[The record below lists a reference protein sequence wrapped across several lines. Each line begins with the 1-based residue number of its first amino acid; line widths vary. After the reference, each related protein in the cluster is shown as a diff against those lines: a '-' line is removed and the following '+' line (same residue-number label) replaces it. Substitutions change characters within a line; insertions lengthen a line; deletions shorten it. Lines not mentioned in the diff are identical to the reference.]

1 VTDLDPGRRSTALAR
16 YAEAGRP
23 PLRLEW
29 PRVPGPPGSAG
40 SPVRL
45 RDRWC
50 FLAVFLIALLVFAGT
65 DTGRMIFDTK
75 LGVDIDAAGFL
86 ARLWPLWN
94 PLEWFGTLQNQY
106 IGYAIPM
113 APFFLLGQLA
123 HVPIWLIERL
133 WLAVLIT
140 VGFAGLVKLARALQI
155 GTDGSRLVA
164 ATMFVLWP
172 TFTIVIGSTSAAAL
186 PGLMVPWA
194 ILPLVG
200 AVRGRPAGR
209 AVALSGLS
217 VAAMGGV
224 NAASTGYVLVLPA
237 LFILVTAGGRLRLTL
252 FAKWVAAVLAG
263 TAWWLIPLLLQG
275 KYSVNFLPYIEQS
288 GSTLRFMSAAA
299 FLRGTGNWTAYLN
312 LGTPWLSA
320 GWSEITSA
328 AAILAS
334 AAAAGAG
341 LYGLARS
348 DMPSRRWL
356 LGCVGLASAVALTG
370 YFGPLGGPL
379 SGPVDAVFNGALAP
393 LRTLYKIEPV
403 VAVALALGCAHAMS
417 RWMRGDLPLRAGRVP
432 RSAALAPLA
441 AVVLLGLAVPQLSGQ
456 VLQPGSFSRV
466 PGYWYQAA
474 AFLAAHSPE
483 QTALVVPADSHGL
496 YLWGD
501 PIDDPLEPLAT
512 SPWAEREL
520 VPYGGLGSQ
529 VFLDTAEQAVES
541 DQAVPGLPVYLNRA
555 GIRYVVVR
563 NDLDPATIGYVS
575 PQIINQTLALSG
587 FSRVA
592 SFGPAISSSVSYLA
606 QPLTPGPVASYPA
619 VEIFQAANPAWRPSG
634 PVAALP
640 VSKTVLVNGGPDS
653 LLALAGQGVVTSQPA
668 VIAGDPLPV
677 RPDLWAVTDGQRRAD
692 ENFGQTSQNVSFTYT
707 ATETNP
713 PDDQFGAS
721 GDPPKQ
727 LLPVPAAGHQTV
739 AVLSGAAQVTA
750 SSYGSWLEEAPQYDP
765 VNAFDDDASTA
776 WAEGSA
782 YTPVGQ
788 WIQIGFDHP
797 LDLPATIGIQLL
809 ADSPTRSAASEVQV
823 STAAGSVSTSLAYTG
838 ATQALRVQ
846 PGPTSWLRV
855 TITAASDVV
864 PGAPGAGFTGV
875 LIPGVKVTR
884 YLQPAQDPAGAQAA
898 SAVYSF
904 HQQAADPAVTPGPQA
919 SPVLARTF
927 QTSAGQ
933 LSLTATAVATP
944 SAALNRLIPS
954 LAPASGSAVRVT
966 ASSSWDSLPK
976 YGPDNLLS
984 SAVGLPWLASSTDAN
999 PRLQLTWAGKRTIGE
1014 LVLSPASGTA
1024 TFPATVEAASP
1035 QGARLARVGQ
1045 GGVVRLVPPLR
1056 TDQLTI
1062 SFPGTQLVATSVD
1075 GLPEQL
1081 PVGLSKLTIPALA
1094 DLHVA
1099 VPELGA
1105 TFSLACGQGPS
1116 ISIDGASYR
1125 TSVTGTVT
1133 DLIQSLPV
1141 QVRVCAPGGRLTL
1154 GSGRHWLLAAPS
1166 GALVVTDLDLATQPS
1181 SGAVSASASAS
1192 ASAFAGQRA
1201 VRVLSWQADNS
1212 SLRVGPGAASYVEI
1226 HENFNAGWTATLNGR
1241 ALTAVRLDGWQQAFI
1256 VPAGQGGVI
1265 SLSYAPA
1272 AVYHAGLVVSAL
1284 ALAALIALALGLGSG
1299 SGWRPWRRVGH
1310 GVGRWVGRWVGH
1322 GVGLWA
1328 RPRSG
1333 RWVLRRHRGADVDHV
1348 GDADHAGDVDH
1359 AAERWPAG
1367 AWRPFPGRPMAR
1379 TVAVFVPLAVVI
1391 WLAGGPLV
1399 IAVPALACLGWW
1411 RPRWL
1416 PPVALGSMLFAGV
1429 AAATAGDP
1437 TAMGSGAFGG
1447 LAQACALVALTAGL
1461 MPAIHRSAAREADG
1475 PAAASAAGSADG
1487 SAAGKAGAE

>member
-1 VTDLDPGRRSTALAR
+1 
-16 YAEAGRP
+16 
-23 PLRLEW
+23 
-29 PRVPGPPGSAG
+29 
-40 SPVRL
+40 
-45 RDRWC
+45 
-50 FLAVFLIALLVFAGT
+50 LV
-65 DTGRMIFDTK
+65 
-75 LGVDIDAAGFL
+75 
-86 ARLWPLWN
+86 
-94 PLEWFGTLQNQY
+94 
-106 IGYAIPM
+106 
-113 APFFLLGQLA
+113 
-123 HVPIWLIERL
+123 
-133 WLAVLIT
+133 
-140 VGFAGLVKLARALQI
+140 
-155 GTDGSRLVA
+155 
-164 ATMFVLWP
+164 
-172 TFTIVIGSTSAAAL
+172 
-186 PGLMVPWA
+186 VPWA

-200 AVRGRPAGR
+200 AVRGWPAGR
-209 AVALSGLS
+209 AAALSGLS

-252 FAKWVAAVLAG
+252 FAKWAAAVLAG

-288 GSTLRFMSAAA
+288 GTTLRFLSAAA

-328 AAILAS
+328 AAVLAS

-341 LYGLARS
+341 LYALARS

-379 SGPVDAVFNGALAP
+379 SGPVDDVFNGALAP
-393 LRTLYKIEPV
+393 LRSLYKIEPV

-417 RWMRGDLPLRAGRVP
+417 GWMRGDLPLRAGRVP

-441 AVVLLGLAVPQLSGQ
+441 AVVLLGLGVPQLSGQ

-512 SPWAEREL
+512 TPWAEREL

-529 VFLDTAEQAVES
+529 VFLDTAEHAVES
-541 DQAVPGLPVYLNRA
+541 DQAVPGLPVYLDRA
-555 GIRYVVVR
+555 GVRYVVVR

-606 QPLTPGPVASYPA
+606 QPLTPGPAASYPA
-619 VEIFQAANPAWRPSG
+619 VEIFQAADPAWRPSG

-640 VSKTVLVNGGPDS
+640 VGKTVLVNGGPDS

-692 ENFGQTSQNVSFTYT
+692 MNFGQTSQDVSFTYT

-721 GDPPKQ
+721 GDPPRQ

-750 SSYGSWLEEAPQYDP
+750 SSYGSWLTEAPQYDL
-765 VNAFDDDASTA
+765 VNAFDDDPSTA

-788 WIQIGFDHP
+788 WIQIRFDHP

-838 ATQALRVQ
+838 ATQALRVH

-919 SPVLARTF
+919 SQPLARTF

-933 LSLTATAVATP
+933 FSLTATAVATP
-944 SAALNRLIPS
+944 GSGLNRLIAS
-954 LAPASGSAVRVT
+954 LAPAGGSAFRVT
-966 ASSSWDSLPK
+966 ASSSWDSLPQ
-976 YGPDNLLS
+976 YGPDNLFS
-984 SAVGLPWLASSTDAN
+984 SAVGLPWLAGSSDAN
-999 PRLQLTWAGKRTIGE
+999 PQLTVTWPGKRTIGQ

-1024 TFPATVEAASP
+1024 TFPATVAVASP

-1045 GGVVRLVPPLR
+1045 GGVVRLAPPLR
-1056 TDQLTI
+1056 TDRLTI
-1062 SFPGTQLVATSVD
+1062 SFPGTQPVATSVD

-1094 DLHVA
+1094 GLRVA
-1099 VPELGA
+1099 APDLGA

-1116 ISIDGASYR
+1116 ISIDGESYG

-1141 QVRVCAPGGRLTL
+1141 QVRVCAADGQVTL

-1166 GALVVTDLDLATQPS
+1166 GALVLTDLDLATQPS
-1181 SGAVSASASAS
+1181 PGAVSASASAS
-1192 ASAFAGQRA
+1192 ASGQRA

-1212 SLRVGPGAASYVEI
+1212 SLRIGPGAASYVES

-1241 ALTAVRLDGWQQAFI
+1241 PLTAVRLDGWQQAFI
-1256 VPAGQGGVI
+1256 VPPGQGGVI
-1265 SLSYAPA
+1265 SLSYTPA
-1272 AVYHAGLVVSAL
+1272 AAYHAGLVVSAL
-1284 ALAALIALALGLGSG
+1284 ALAALVVLALGLGSG
-1299 SGWRPWRRVGH
+1299 SGWRPWRRAGH
-1310 GVGRWVGRWVGH
+1310 RVARWGGRW
-1322 GVGLWA
+1322 VGLWA

-1333 RWVLRRHRGADVDHV
+1333 RRHPNA
-1348 GDADHAGDVDH
+1348 DADHAADVERTGKADR
-1359 AAERWPAG
+1359 AAVRSSAG
-1367 AWRPFPGRPMAR
+1367 ARRSFPGRPRAL

-1416 PPVALGSMLFAGV
+1416 PPVALCSMLIAGV

-1447 LAQACALVALTAGL
+1447 LAQACALVALTAAL
-1461 MPAIHRSAAREADG
+1461 MPAIPRPTTREAGG
-1475 PAAASAAGSADG
+1475 PAAASAPDSAAGSADG
-1487 SAAGKAGAE
+1487 KTGAE